1 MLCSKELELVPMKNH
16 CTKTYQPVKT
26 TGLTPF
32 HEVRPKALDT
42 QMDNSTFFESDL
54 SSFYTSAQKLLP
66 VSPWINKPP
75 LQSQLY
81 LNLCLSA

>member
-42 QMDNSTFFESDL
+42 QWTIQL
-54 SSFYTSAQKLLP
+54 SSNQTSAFSLRFTQAHR
-66 VSPWINKPP
+66 SYS
-75 LQSQLY
+75 QSHLG
-81 LNLCLSA
+81 